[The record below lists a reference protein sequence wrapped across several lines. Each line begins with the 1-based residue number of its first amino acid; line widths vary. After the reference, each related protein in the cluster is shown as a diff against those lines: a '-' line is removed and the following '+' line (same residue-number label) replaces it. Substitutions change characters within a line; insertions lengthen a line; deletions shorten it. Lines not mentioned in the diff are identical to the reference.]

1 MKILKSFLLS
11 VCLGASMGSFS
22 TAALAEADCED
33 GRTCFEPDV
42 AIDNVVAKIM
52 ETRHAID
59 NGADKEGILKL
70 IKESINLNKEI
81 NANDIVDR
89 NRQKAAKYLK
99 LARKEVRNAAL
110 QPADAHLLEAE
121 KRFKALHG
129 ML

>member
-1 MKILKSFLLS
+1 MKILKPFLLS

-22 TAALAEADCED
+22 TAALAECED

-59 NGADKEGILKL
+59 NGADKEGILNL
-70 IKESINLNKEI
+70 IKETIKLNKEI
-81 NANDIVDR
+81 NANDLVDR
-89 NRQKAAKYLK
+89 HRQKAAKYLK
-99 LARKEVRNAAL
+99 LARKEVRQSAL

-121 KRFKALHG
+121 NRFKALHG

>member
-1 MKILKSFLLS
+1 MKILKPFLLS

-22 TAALAEADCED
+22 TAALAECED

-42 AIDNVVAKIM
+42 AIDNTVAKVM
-52 ETRHAID
+52 EARHAID
-59 NGADKEGILKL
+59 NGADTQGILNL
-70 IKESINLNKEI
+70 IKEAIALNKEI

-110 QPADAHLLEAE
+110 QPADSHLLEAE
-121 KRFKALHG
+121 TRFKALHG

>member
-1 MKILKSFLLS
+1 MKILKPFLLS

-22 TAALAEADCED
+22 TAALAECED

-59 NGADKEGILKL
+59 NGADSESIINL
-70 IKESINLNKEI
+70 IKEAISLNKEI
-81 NANDIVDR
+81 NANDVVDR

-99 LARKEVRNAAL
+99 LARKEVRNSAL
-110 QPADAHLLEAE
+110 QPADSHLLEAE
-121 KRFKALHG
+121 RRFKALHG
-129 ML
+129 MI

>member
-1 MKILKSFLLS
+1 MKILKPFLLS

-22 TAALAEADCED
+22 TAALAECED

-59 NGADKEGILKL
+59 NGADS
-70 IKESINLNKEI
+70 ESIINLINETISLNKEI
-81 NANDIVDR
+81 NANDVVDR

-99 LARKEVRNAAL
+99 LARKEVRNSAL
-110 QPADAHLLEAE
+110 QPADSHLLEAE

-129 ML
+129 MI

>member
-1 MKILKSFLLS
+1 MKILKPFLLS

-22 TAALAEADCED
+22 TAALAECED

-59 NGADKEGILKL
+59 NGVDREQIILL
-70 IKESINLNKEI
+70 IREAISLNKEI
-81 NANDIVDR
+81 NANDLVDR
-89 NRQKAAKYLK
+89 HRQKAAKYLK
-99 LARKEVRNAAL
+99 LARKEVKNAAL

-121 KRFKALHG
+121 KRFKALHD
-129 ML
+129 LI

>member
-1 MKILKSFLLS
+1 MKILKPFLLS

-22 TAALAEADCED
+22 TAALAECED

-59 NGADKEGILKL
+59 NGADTQGILNL
-70 IKESINLNKEI
+70 IKESIALNKEI

-89 NRQKAAKYLK
+89 HRQKAAKYLK
-99 LARKEVRNAAL
+99 LARKEVRASAL

-121 KRFKALHG
+121 NRFKALHG
-129 ML
+129 LL